1 MIKNSTKKIIK
12 EKRELARAEEL
23 RENLIKR
30 KRNK

>member
-1 MIKNSTKKIIK
+1 MIKNSTKKTIK